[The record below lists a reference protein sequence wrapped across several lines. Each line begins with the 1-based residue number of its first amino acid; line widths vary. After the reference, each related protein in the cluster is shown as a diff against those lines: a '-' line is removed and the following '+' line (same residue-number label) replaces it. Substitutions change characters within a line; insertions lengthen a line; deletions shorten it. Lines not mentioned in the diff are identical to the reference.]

1 MKMITNKG
9 KDVITK
15 YLLGQTATYASYIS
29 FGCGATPGDAANGNE
44 TAMEFEML
52 RVPISS
58 RSLVKLG
65 QNKIISLAGELPLSE
80 HYDITEVAVWS
91 DASNGLSASN
101 SDSRVLFAFNNT
113 ENWQQYVLNGNI
125 YQNEII
131 EYISNPLGPED
142 GSITIDKEIFSCS
155 ANNSTLQNGERLEE
169 GQGVRFLD
177 NTVMLRGDCW
187 IDEDSPSNGIRL
199 QVPVLDLS
207 EASPSDEIRIALS
220 LYPTEIPDDT
230 ASVPEAINVRLRMRF
245 LTEQTQN
252 NNGSVE
258 QIAATIDTVIYPEP
272 GQYYHIVKVPMK
284 DLQITNNFIWKDV
297 SAVDLTVG
305 ITPRDNNTDVKEKW
319 YVGIDAVR
327 FENLTTPNPLY
338 AMVGYSVAKEHI
350 KKFANTNAYVE
361 FRYGVDTLFQGD
373 TDGN

>member
-1 MKMITNKG
+1 MITNKG

-29 FGCGATPGDAANGNE
+29 FGCGATPGDAANGTE

-65 QNKIISLAGELPLSE
+65 QNKIISLAGELPLTE
-80 HYDITEVAVWS
+80 HYNITEVAVWS
-91 DASNGLSASN
+91 DASNGLTASN
-101 SDSRVLFAFNNT
+101 SDSRVLFAFNNA

-131 EYISNPLGPED
+131 EYVAGPLGPD
-142 GSITIDKEIFSCS
+142 GTITTDKKIFSCS
-155 ANNSTLQNGERLEE
+155 ANNSTLQNTERLGE

-187 IDEDSPSNGIRL
+187 VDEESPSNGIRL

-207 EASPSDEIRIALS
+207 EAAPSDEIRIALS
-220 LYPTEIPDDT
+220 LYPTEISGDSGNLAEEID
-230 ASVPEAINVRLRMRF
+230 VRLRVRF

-258 QIAATIDTVIYPEP
+258 QIAATIDTTIQPEP
-272 GQYYHIVKVPMK
+272 GQYYHIVKVPMSA
-284 DLQITNNFIWKDV
+284 LQVTSNFIWKDV
-297 SAVDLTVG
+297 SAVDMTVG
-305 ITPRDNNTDVKEKW
+305 VTPRETNVDVKEKW
-319 YVGIDAVR
+319 FVGIDAVR

-338 AMVGYSVAKEHI
+338 AMVGYSVAKEEI

-361 FRYGVDTLFQGD
+361 FRYGIDALYQGD
-373 TDGN
+373 TNAD

>member
-1 MKMITNKG
+1 MITNKG

-29 FGCGATPGDAANGNE
+29 FGCGATPGDAADGTE

-65 QNKIISLAGELPLSE
+65 QNKIISLAGELPLTE
-80 HYDITEVAVWS
+80 HYNITEVAVWS
-91 DASNGLSASN
+91 DASNGLTASN
-101 SDSRVLFAFNNT
+101 SDSRVLFAFNNA

-131 EYISNPLGPED
+131 EYISQPLGPED
-142 GSITIDKEIFSCS
+142 GTITIDKKIFSCS
-155 ANNSTLQNGERLEE
+155 ANNSTLQNTERLEE

-177 NTVMLRGDCW
+177 NTIMLRGDCW
-187 IDEDSPSNGIRL
+187 VDEASPSNGIRL

-220 LYPTEIPDDT
+220 LYPTEISDGTGDL
-230 ASVPEAINVRLRMRF
+230 PEEIDVRLRVRF

-258 QIAATIDTVIYPEP
+258 QIAATIDTTIQPEP
-272 GQYYHIVKVPMK
+272 GQYYHIVKVPMSA
-284 DLQITNNFIWKDV
+284 LQITSNFIWKDV
-297 SAVDLTVG
+297 SAVDMTVG
-305 ITPRDNNTDVKEKW
+305 ITPRDANVEVKEKW
-319 YVGIDAVR
+319 FVGVDAVR

-338 AMVGYSVAKEHI
+338 AMVGYSVAKEEI

-361 FRYGVDTLFQGD
+361 FRYGIDALYQGD
-373 TDGN
+373 TNAD